1 METHGKPWKTHG
13 KPMETRGKPWKWWAL
28 ADEFHWISSGAI
40 LGCQV
45 WEYSHSMSQLR
56 VTLLGFYIGFGSGW
70 ADLGWLGW
78 LRVWL
83 WSVGNRILHDIFP
96 WFFTIFTHFHP
107 FSLIFINFPLCSWL
121 VDLFFRFAKPSFMSL
136 TSWFVAPFLV
146 AVSFVI
152 PGLKAFNSTRRV
164 PRSNQRFKDYTAVLR
179 AVLLKLAQAVLEAR
193 ISGGS
198 REK

>member
-1 METHGKPWKTHG
+1 MFGPMCRTLYAKYLCGAGTPHLGLTMGNPTEKTNLVYHHNFPSNGNLCLQGTRDGWTKIIKWQFWK
-13 KPMETRGKPWKWWAL
+13 
-28 ADEFHWISSGAI
+28 GA
-40 LGCQV
+40 
-45 WEYSHSMSQLR
+45 YS
-56 VTLLGFYIGFGSGW
+56 
-70 ADLGWLGW
+70 
-78 LRVWL
+78 
-83 WSVGNRILHDIFP
+83 IFRHAQ
-96 WFFTIFTHFHP
+96 IH
-107 FSLIFINFPLCSWL
+107 FSL
-121 VDLFFRFAKPSFMSL
+121 VRSL
-136 TSWFVAPFLV
+136 TGWFVAPFLV

>member
-1 METHGKPWKTHG
+1 MYGLFIYIIYYVIYIYIYILFIAHMKTDLYYTS
-13 KPMETRGKPWKWWAL
+13 M
-28 ADEFHWISSGAI
+28 ISD
-40 LGCQV
+40 
-45 WEYSHSMSQLR
+45 YMS
-56 VTLLGFYIGFGSGW
+56 YIIQY
-70 ADLGWLGW
+70 L
-78 LRVWL
+78 
-83 WSVGNRILHDIFP
+83 
-96 WFFTIFTHFHP
+96 
-107 FSLIFINFPLCSWL
+107 
-121 VDLFFRFAKPSFMSL
+121 FMSL
-136 TSWFVAPFLV
+136 TGWFVAPFLV